1 MVLSSARSMAF
12 APTEPEL
19 AELWEALQR
28 LLTARGLNHVI
39 TYVKN
44 EWMSCV
50 KHWSLAHVRWQ
61 DHGLVHPCIT
71 NNTIERVFRTFKY
84 TVLEQ
89 RMNRRVDAILFD
101 AIPRMAAWYYR
112 GVAPVFG
119 RIAYVLSCLLFPTL
133 MFILFLGLRASQNGS
148 CVLVAVHRIVDWRT
162 RLRLVN
168 KRASHYVEPA
178 SSKSLIDR
186 STTTAREC
194 ACTVASPAALAAM
207 HVCFAAHC
215 MIRTRVRRRTH
226 GTQARTVGRG
236 AISAMARALTIR
248 PTRAAAPVAARRS
261 TLSSR
266 PTLTALATRSWCRS
280 MNAAWRIRRARVPM
294 LSRCSAST
302 CEPASFRR
310 VVSRCGV

>member
-1 MVLSSARSMAF
+1 MVLSSVRSMAF

-19 AELWEALQR
+19 AELWDALQR

-39 TYVKN
+39 TYIKN

-112 GVAPVFG
+112 GVALFLV
-119 RIAYVLSCLLFPTL
+119 ALNTSCLLFPTL
-133 MFILFLGLRASQNGS
+133 MFITFLGLRASQNGS
-148 CVLVAVHRIVDWRT
+148 CVLVAEHRIVDWRT
-162 RLRLVN
+162 RLRLV
-168 KRASHYVEPA
+168 KQRASHFAALA
-178 SSKSLIDR
+178 SSRSSNGR
-186 STTTAREC
+186 STTTARAC
-194 ACTVASPAALAAM
+194 ACSVASPADLAAM
-207 HVCFAAHC
+207 HVCMAAHC
-215 MIRTRVRRRTH
+215 MIRTRVRRRTQS
-226 GTQARTVGRG
+226 TQARTVGRG
-236 AISAMARALTIR
+236 AVSAMARARTIR

-261 TLSSR
+261 ILSRR
-266 PTLTALATRSWCRS
+266 PTLTVLATRSRCRS
-280 MNAAWRIRRARVPM
+280 THAAWRIRRARVPM
-294 LSRCSAST
+294 HSPCSAST
-302 CEPASFRR
+302 CEPVSFRLAG
-310 VVSRCGV
+310 SRCGV